1 MRNIWFILLTIVLL
15 FSACHERVVYTTF
28 YSQPLEGWHQ
38 DSALTYTAEI
48 ADSTALYDM
57 LIVVRHNG
65 EYPYQNLWLF
75 VDEYKGNMLL
85 HRDTIEAMMA
95 DDYGRWFGKGI
106 NRYELPLLYDAH
118 RRFEQTGEYTFA
130 IRQGM
135 RTEWL
140 KGITDVGV
148 VVEIRD

>member
-1 MRNIWFILLTIVLL
+1 
-15 FSACHERVVYTTF
+15 
-28 YSQPLEGWHQ
+28 
-38 DSALTYTAEI
+38 
-48 ADSTALYDM
+48 
-57 LIVVRHNG
+57 
-65 EYPYQNLWLF
+65 
-75 VDEYKGNMLL
+75 MLL

-118 RRFEQTGEYTFA
+118 RRFEHTGEYTFA